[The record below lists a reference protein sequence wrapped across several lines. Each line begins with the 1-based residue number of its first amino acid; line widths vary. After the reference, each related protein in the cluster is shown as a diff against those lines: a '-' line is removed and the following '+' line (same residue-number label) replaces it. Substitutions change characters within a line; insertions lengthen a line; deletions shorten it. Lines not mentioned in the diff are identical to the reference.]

1 MPTPRLKLHA
11 SEARSGAKSTAT
23 AHLNSPTEV
32 TSPAQ
37 LPKAHA
43 VALDFPYV
51 VGGANAAVITG
62 AAYANGY
69 DYVNNGGDER
79 SFSRT
84 SAKGLPARFNGSYI
98 SSGDTIGTGS
108 RHLAATGSQSGP
120 PGSSSITQ
128 CMQTPRNHPT
138 FPEHAPGQR
147 PASC

>member
-1 MPTPRLKLHA
+1 MPTLRLKLHA

-51 VGGANAAVITG
+51 VGGTNAAVTMG

-69 DYVNNGGDER
+69 DGYGNGINCSGDR
-79 SFSRT
+79 SLSQT
-84 SAKGLPARFNGSYI
+84 SAKGLPLRLRGGI
-98 SSGDTIGTGS
+98 LEI
-108 RHLAATGSQSGP
+108 AATNLMTAHAAWLRRGRSQDR
-120 PGSSSITQ
+120 Q
-128 CMQTPRNHPT
+128 DAM
-138 FPEHAPGQR
+138 
-147 PASC
+147 

>member
-1 MPTPRLKLHA
+1 MPTPRLKVHA

-51 VGGANAAVITG
+51 VGGANAAVTTG
-62 AAYANGY
+62 AAYDN
-69 DYVNNGGDER
+69 DYVYGNNGGDER
-79 SFSRT
+79 SFSQT
-84 SAKGLPARFNGSYI
+84 SAKGLPARFNGSGI
-98 SSGDTIGTGS
+98 TGSDAIDTGS

-120 PGSSSITQ
+120 PGCDDAMLNNRLVIKAQSL
-128 CMQTPRNHPT
+128 
-138 FPEHAPGQR
+138 
-147 PASC
+147 